1 MNQTNEILENNNQD
15 KLWNNAFTS
24 YLSNKSQKQLLTLNK
39 QLCDKIVEKAQNK
52 NLKRK
57 TGSYRT
63 MYKLEYLVFWYFQDK
78 IEKSDSLKNK
88 NSLTEKMRYILK
100 VINQELDN
108 SEKINHKQHDYED
121 DDDVS
126 ESDSDYEDDDDVSE
140 SDSDYED
147 EVSENNSDDEVE
159 EIGSENEYD
168 SESYIC
174 SDSESDDDYDEEEEQ
189 FEKFKKEVYNMSDS
203 DLNKSLEFRYLSTKG
218 SKKQK
223 ITALLDFGPELPN
236 NLTHENIERIVNKYK
251 TEYLSESDD
260 DYDSDPDY
268 EPYKHKKKQVNYD
281 SDPDY
286 EPYKHKK

>member
-88 NSLTEKMRYILK
+88 NSLNEKMRYILK

-108 SEKINHKQHDYED
+108 SEKINHKQQDYED
-121 DDDVS
+121 D
-126 ESDSDYEDDDDVSE
+126 SDSDYEDDDVSE
-140 SDSDYED
+140 SESDYED

-159 EIGSENEYD
+159 EIGSENDYD

-251 TEYLSESDD
+251 TEYLSDD
-260 DYDSDPDY
+260 DYDSDSDY

>member
-1 MNQTNEILENNNQD
+1 MNQTNQTLENNNQD
-15 KLWNNAFTS
+15 KLWDNAFKS
-24 YLSNKSQKQLLTLNK
+24 YLSSRSQKQLLTLNK
-39 QLCDKIVEKAQNK
+39 QLCDKIVEKVQNK

-88 NSLTEKMRYILK
+88 NSLNEKMRYTLK

-108 SEKINHKQHDYED
+108 SEKINHKQQDYQD
-121 DDDVS
+121 DSDVS
-126 ESDSDYEDDDDVSE
+126 ESD

-147 EVSENNSDDEVE
+147 EVSENDSDVEVEVEVE
-159 EIGSENEYD
+159 EIDSENKYD

-189 FEKFKKEVYNMSDS
+189 FEKFRKEVYNMSDS

-218 SKKQK
+218 SKQKK
-223 ITALLDFGPELPN
+223 ITALLDFGPELPS

-260 DYDSDPDY
+260 DNDPDY
-268 EPYKHKKKQVNYD
+268 EPYKHKKNNKTYSDYQSD
-281 SDPDY
+281 SDSDSDY
-286 EPYKHKK
+286 EPYNHKKQ